1 MNNIKLFIKGILIGV
16 GKIIPGVSGSM
27 IAISLGL
34 YDKIINSLSNI
45 FKNFKENIVFL
56 FQIGLGI
63 SIAIVFISKLIVYDL
78 NNHYFSTML
87 LFIGFI
93 VGGLPSIIK
102 KAKQEINI
110 KNAIILV
117 IPFILFLII
126 DILTNNVNINVN
138 LTNLNVIWLGFI
150 EAISMIIPGLSGTS
164 IMIML
169 GVYEEILMMF
179 SQFEY
184 IYKLTLFII
193 GIMIGIFSLCKIIN
207 YILNRY
213 EISCYYAII
222 GFVTSS
228 IIIMLRQLIYIRVS
242 LLQITVGIILFMIG
256 LFVSYKLE

>member
-1 MNNIKLFIKGILIGV
+1 MNNIKLFIKGILIGI

-45 FKNFKENIVFL
+45 FRNFKENISFL
-56 FQIGLGI
+56 FKIGLGI
-63 SIAIVFISKLIVYDL
+63 AVAIVFISKVIVFAL
-78 NNHYFSTML
+78 NNYYFSTML
-87 LFIGFI
+87 LFIGLI
-93 VGGLPSIIK
+93 IGGLPSIIK
-102 KAKQEINI
+102 TAKQEINI

-117 IPFILFLII
+117 IPFILFLIF
-126 DILTNNVNINVN
+126 DILTNNVNINVK
-138 LTNLNVIWLGFI
+138 LTNLSAIWLGII
-150 EAISMIIPGLSGTS
+150 EAISMIIPGLSGTA

-179 SQFEY
+179 SQFQY
-184 IYKLTLFII
+184 IYKLILFII

-213 EISCYYAII
+213 NISCYYAII

-242 LLQITVGIILFMIG
+242 LLQITMGIILFVIG
-256 LFVSYKLE
+256 LFVSYKIE